1 MNRLI
6 SLIIFFLL
14 FYAGCNSLISTD
26 DSDLTKERTIEL
38 DGIEYTACVEK
49 SVFDLND
56 ILKISFT
63 VRNKTAQTKQFNFS
77 NIQQLGFE
85 LINVFGKTVVSY
97 PMIVS
102 PALSSFSV
110 LTGETKSLYIQ
121 SQFKDW
127 NGKTIDPGTYAI
139 IVFLLDNNSPRL
151 SLKIKVE

>member
-6 SLIIFFLL
+6 SLTIILIL

-26 DSDLTKERTIEL
+26 DSDLTKERTLEL
-38 DGIEYTACVEK
+38 AGIEYSASVEK
-49 SVFDLND
+49 SLYDPND
-56 ILKISFT
+56 TLKITFT
-63 VRNKTAQTKQFNFS
+63 VKNKTSQVKQFNFS
-77 NIQQLGFE
+77 NIQQLGFD

-110 LTGETKSLYIQ
+110 LPGETKSLYIQ

-127 NGKTIDPGTYAI
+127 NGKIIDPGKYSL